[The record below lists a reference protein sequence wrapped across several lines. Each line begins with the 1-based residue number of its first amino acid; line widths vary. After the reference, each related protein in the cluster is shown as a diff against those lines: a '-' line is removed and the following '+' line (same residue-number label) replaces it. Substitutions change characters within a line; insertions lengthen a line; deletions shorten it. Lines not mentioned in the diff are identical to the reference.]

1 MLLHIEPVLLGF
13 RLVDVDL
20 RQFVFLK
27 ISVPWNSFCS
37 HSDFH
42 FILSISALHFYPGV
56 GPFVIRF
63 LVNSHPCL
71 QRMLI
76 NFDLAPSLGVK
87 TLLLCLQVRWV
98 HRPQVLI
105 ELVILLHLCDRV
117 YFIVS
122 HLWIEQLF
130 SFHFI
135 LESPLVFQSL
145 FGADGVHAG
154 GFLFHSSKRLFILIV
169 GLVFGHLVDQ
179 VLHTMVL

>member
-27 ISVPWNSFCS
+27 ISVPWNSLCS
-37 HSDFH
+37 QSNFH
-42 FILSISALHFYPGV
+42 FILSISALHFYAGV
-56 GPFVIRF
+56 SPLVICF
-63 LVNSHPCL
+63 SVNSHPCL

-87 TLLLCLQVRWV
+87 ALLLCLDIRLV

-105 ELVILLHLCDRV
+105 ELLVLLHLCYRV
-117 YFIVS
+117 YFVVS

-130 SFHFI
+130 PFHFI
-135 LESPLVFQSL
+135 LEVSFVFKSL
-145 FGADGVHAG
+145 FGADSVHAG
-154 GFLFHSSKRLFILIV
+154 GFLFHSS
-169 GLVFGHLVDQ
+169 
-179 VLHTMVL
+179 